1 MAVYVVGVS
10 GASGA
15 PYARRL
21 LQVLLEAGH
30 QVKLVVTESGERVLA
45 IELGLRL
52 EGPLGERAEQW
63 RSFLGRPAGD
73 PALEL
78 FHPRDMAASISS
90 GSFPTSGMVV
100 IPCSMGT
107 LARIAAG
114 VSSTLVERA
123 ADVTMKERRPLVLVP
138 RETPLNEIHLENM
151 LRLRR
156 AGVDI
161 LPAAPGFYHR
171 PRSIDDL
178 VDFIVGRVL
187 GRLGIETE
195 LFRRWSGDLP
205 AWPAGRPELVEEQ

>member
-1 MAVYVVGVS
+1 MAVYVVGVT

-21 LQVLLEAGH
+21 LQALLESGH
-30 QVKLVVTESGERVLA
+30 EVKLVVTESGERVLA
-45 IELGLRL
+45 IELDLRL
-52 EGPLGERAEQW
+52 DGPLDDRAEQW
-63 RSFLGRPAGD
+63 RSFLGRPSGD

-78 FHPRDMAASISS
+78 FHLRDMAASISS

-138 RETPLNEIHLENM
+138 RESPLNEVHLENM

-178 VDFIVGRVL
+178 VDFVVARVL
-187 GRLGIETE
+187 DRLGVENQ
-195 LFRRWSGDLP
+195 LFRRWTGD
-205 AWPAGRPELVEEQ
+205 APELVEEQ

>member
-1 MAVYVVGVS
+1 MAAYIVGIS

-21 LQVLLEAGH
+21 LQVLLESGH

-52 EGPLGERAEQW
+52 EGPLGDRAEQW
-63 RSFLGRPAGD
+63 RSFLGRPVGD

-78 FHPRDMAASISS
+78 FHPRDMAASIAS
-90 GSFPTSGMVV
+90 GSFPTAGMVV

-123 ADVTMKERRPLVLVP
+123 ADVTMKERRLLVLVP

-161 LPAAPGFYHR
+161 LPAAPGFYHQ
-171 PRSIDDL
+171 PRTIDDL
-178 VDFIVGRVL
+178 LDFVVGRVL
-187 GRLGIETE
+187 DLLRIEHR
-195 LFRRWSGDLP
+195 LFRRWSGEV
-205 AWPAGRPELVEEQ
+205 PEMVEEQ

>member
-1 MAVYVVGVS
+1 MAIYVVGVT
-10 GASGA
+10 GGSGA

-30 QVKLVVTESGERVLA
+30 QVKLVVTESGERILA

-52 EGPLGERAEQW
+52 EGTLDERTEHW

-73 PALEL
+73 TALEL

-114 VSSTLVERA
+114 VSTTLVERA

-156 AGVDI
+156 AGADI
-161 LPAAPGFYHR
+161 LPAAPGFYHQ
-171 PRSIDDL
+171 PHTIDDL

-187 GRLGIETE
+187 DRLGVEHQ
-195 LFRRWSGDLP
+195 LLRRWTGD
-205 AWPAGRPELVEEQ
+205 RPELVEEP

>member
-1 MAVYVVGVS
+1 MAVYVVGVT

-21 LQVLLEAGH
+21 LQVLLEGGH

-52 EGPLGERAEQW
+52 EGPLDERAEQW
-63 RSFLGRPAGD
+63 RSFLGRPSGD

-78 FHPRDMAASISS
+78 FHLRDMAASISS

-138 RETPLNEIHLENM
+138 RESPLNEVHLENM

-171 PRSIDDL
+171 PRTIDDL
-178 VDFIVGRVL
+178 VDFIVARVL
-187 GRLGIETE
+187 DRLGVENR
-195 LFRRWSGDLP
+195 LFQRWTGD
-205 AWPAGRPELVEEQ
+205 APELVEEQ

>member
-1 MAVYVVGVS
+1 MAVYVVGVT
-10 GASGA
+10 GGSGA

-30 QVKLVVTESGERVLA
+30 QVKLVVTESGERILA

-52 EGPLGERAEQW
+52 EGTLDERTEHW

-114 VSSTLVERA
+114 VSTTLVERA

-138 RETPLNEIHLENM
+138 RETPLNDIHLENM

-156 AGVDI
+156 AGTDI
-161 LPAAPGFYHR
+161 LPAAPGFYHQ
-171 PRSIDDL
+171 PRTIDDL

-187 GRLGIETE
+187 DRLGIEHQ
-195 LFRRWSGDLP
+195 LLRRWTGD
-205 AWPAGRPELVEEQ
+205 RPELVEEP

>member
-10 GASGA
+10 GGSGA

-21 LQVLLEAGH
+21 LQALLEVGH

-45 IELGLRL
+45 IELDLRL
-52 EGPLGERAEQW
+52 EGPLAERAEQW
-63 RSFLGRPAGD
+63 RSLLGRPPGD

-138 RETPLNEIHLENM
+138 RETPLSEIHLENM

-161 LPAAPGFYHR
+161 LPAAPGFYHH
-171 PRSIDDL
+171 PRTVDDL

-187 GRLGIETE
+187 DRLHVENQ

-205 AWPAGRPELVEEQ
+205 ELVEEQ

>member
-1 MAVYVVGVS
+1 MAVYVVGVT

-21 LQVLLEAGH
+21 LQALLESGH
-30 QVKLVVTESGERVLA
+30 EVKLVVTESGERVLA

-52 EGPLGERAEQW
+52 EGPLDDRAEQW
-63 RSFLGRPAGD
+63 RSFLGRPSGD

-78 FHPRDMAASISS
+78 FHLRDMAASISS

-138 RETPLNEIHLENM
+138 RESPLSEVHLENM

-161 LPAAPGFYHR
+161 LPAAPGYYHR

-178 VDFIVGRVL
+178 VDFVVARVL
-187 GRLGIETE
+187 DRLGVENQ
-195 LFRRWSGDLP
+195 LFRRWTGD
-205 AWPAGRPELVEEQ
+205 APELVEEQ

>member
-1 MAVYVVGVS
+1 MAIYVVGVT
-10 GASGA
+10 GGSGA

-30 QVKLVVTESGERVLA
+30 QVKLVVTESGERILA

-52 EGPLGERAEQW
+52 EGTLDERAEQW

-73 PALEL
+73 TALEL

-114 VSSTLVERA
+114 VSTTLVERA

-156 AGVDI
+156 AGADI
-161 LPAAPGFYHR
+161 LPAAPGFYHQ
-171 PRSIDDL
+171 PRTIDDL
-178 VDFIVGRVL
+178 VDFIVARVL
-187 GRLGIETE
+187 DRLGIEHQ
-195 LFRRWSGDLP
+195 LLGRWTGEM
-205 AWPAGRPELVEEQ
+205 PELVEEP

>member
-1 MAVYVVGVS
+1 MAVYVVGVT

-21 LQVLLEAGH
+21 LQVLLEGGH

-63 RSFLGRPAGD
+63 RSFLGRPPGD

-78 FHPRDMAASISS
+78 FHLRDMAASISS

-138 RETPLNEIHLENM
+138 RESPLNEVHLENM

-171 PRSIDDL
+171 PRTIDDL
-178 VDFIVGRVL
+178 VDFIVARVL
-187 GRLGIETE
+187 DRLGVENR
-195 LFRRWSGDLP
+195 LLRRWTGDVTEP
-205 AWPAGRPELVEEQ
+205 VEER

>member
-1 MAVYVVGVS
+1 MAVYVVGVT

-21 LQVLLEAGH
+21 LQVLLDGGH
-30 QVKLVVTESGERVLA
+30 EVKLVVTESGERVLA

-52 EGPLGERAEQW
+52 EGPLDERAEQW
-63 RSFLGRPAGD
+63 RSFLGRPSGD

-78 FHPRDMAASISS
+78 FHLRDMAASISS

-100 IPCSMGT
+100 VPCSMGT

-138 RETPLNEIHLENM
+138 RESPLSEVHLENM

-171 PRSIDDL
+171 PHTIDDL
-178 VDFIVGRVL
+178 VDFIVARVL
-187 GRLGIETE
+187 DRLGVESQ
-195 LFRRWSGDLP
+195 LFRRWTGDVTEP
-205 AWPAGRPELVEEQ
+205 VEER

>member
-1 MAVYVVGVS
+1 MAVYVVGVT
-10 GASGA
+10 GGSGA

-30 QVKLVVTESGERVLA
+30 HVKLVITESGERVLA

-52 EGPLGERAEQW
+52 EGTLDERAEQW
-63 RSFLGRPAGD
+63 RSFLERPPGD

-114 VSSTLVERA
+114 VSTTLVERA

-138 RETPLNEIHLENM
+138 RETPLNDIHLENM

-156 AGVDI
+156 AGADI
-161 LPAAPGFYHR
+161 LPAAPGFYHQ
-171 PRSIDDL
+171 PRTVDDL

-187 GRLGIETE
+187 DRLGIEHQ
-195 LFRRWSGDLP
+195 LLRRWTGDM
-205 AWPAGRPELVEEQ
+205 PELVEEP

>member
-1 MAVYVVGVS
+1 MAVYVVGVT

-21 LQVLLEAGH
+21 LQVLLEGGH
-30 QVKLVVTESGERVLA
+30 QVKLVVTESAERVLA
-45 IELGLRL
+45 IELDLRL
-52 EGPLGERAEQW
+52 EGPLDERAEQW

-73 PALEL
+73 RALEL
-78 FHPRDMAASISS
+78 FHTRDMAASISS

-114 VSSTLVERA
+114 VSSSLVERA

-138 RETPLNEIHLENM
+138 REAPLNEIHLENM

-171 PRSIDDL
+171 PRTIDDL
-178 VDFIVGRVL
+178 VDFIVARVL
-187 GRLGIETE
+187 DRLRVENQ
-195 LFRRWSGDLP
+195 LFRRWTGEVT
-205 AWPAGRPELVEEQ
+205 ELVEEQ

>member
-1 MAVYVVGVS
+1 MAMYVVGVT

-21 LQVLLEAGH
+21 LQVLLESKH

-52 EGPLGERAEQW
+52 EGPLDERAEQW

-90 GSFPTSGMVV
+90 GSFPISGMVV

-114 VSSTLVERA
+114 VSSSLVERA

-151 LRLRR
+151 LRLRH

-171 PRSIDDL
+171 PRTIDDL
-178 VDFIVGRVL
+178 VDFLVARVL
-187 GRLGIETE
+187 DRLGVESR
-195 LFRRWSGDLP
+195 LFRRWTGDVT
-205 AWPAGRPELVEEQ
+205 ELVEEQ

>member
-1 MAVYVVGVS
+1 MAVYVVGIT
-10 GASGA
+10 GGSGA

-52 EGPLGERAEQW
+52 EGTLGERAERW
-63 RSFLGRPAGD
+63 RSFLGRPPGD

-78 FHPRDMAASISS
+78 FHLRDMAASISS
-90 GSFPTSGMVV
+90 GSFVTSGMVV
-100 IPCSMGT
+100 IPCSMGA

-114 VSSTLVERA
+114 VSTNLIERA

-138 RETPLNEIHLENM
+138 RETPLNDIHLENM

-161 LPAAPGFYHR
+161 LPAAPGFYHQ
-171 PRSIDDL
+171 PRTIDDL
-178 VDFIVGRVL
+178 VDFVVARVL
-187 GRLGIETE
+187 DRLGIKHQ
-195 LFRRWSGDLP
+195 LLGRWTGD
-205 AWPAGRPELVEEQ
+205 APELVEEP

>member
-1 MAVYVVGVS
+1 MAVYVVGVT

-21 LQVLLEAGH
+21 LQVLLDGGH

-52 EGPLGERAEQW
+52 EGPLDERAEQW
-63 RSFLGRPAGD
+63 RSFLGRPPGD

-78 FHPRDMAASISS
+78 FHLRDMAASISS

-138 RETPLNEIHLENM
+138 RESPLNEVHLENM

-178 VDFIVGRVL
+178 VDFIVARVL
-187 GRLGIETE
+187 DRLRVENQ
-195 LFRRWSGDLP
+195 LFRRWTGDE
-205 AWPAGRPELVEEQ
+205 PELVEEQ

>member
-1 MAVYVVGVS
+1 MAVYVVGVT
-10 GASGA
+10 GGSGA

-21 LQVLLEAGH
+21 LQTLLEAGH

-45 IELGLRL
+45 IELGLQL
-52 EGPLGERAEQW
+52 EGTLSERAEQW

-90 GSFPTSGMVV
+90 GSFPSSGMVV

-138 RETPLNEIHLENM
+138 RETPLNAIHLENM

-156 AGVDI
+156 AGADI
-161 LPAAPGFYHR
+161 LPAAPGFYHQ
-171 PRSIDDL
+171 PRTIDDL
-178 VDFIVGRVL
+178 LDFIVARVL
-187 GRLGIETE
+187 DRLGIEHE
-195 LFRRWSGDLP
+195 LFRRWTGDM
-205 AWPAGRPELVEEQ
+205 PELVEEP

>member
-1 MAVYVVGVS
+1 MAVYVVGIT
-10 GASGA
+10 GGSGA

-30 QVKLVVTESGERVLA
+30 HVKLVVTESGERILA

-52 EGPLGERAEQW
+52 EGTLDERAERW
-63 RSFLGRPAGD
+63 RSLLGRPPGD

-78 FHPRDMAASISS
+78 FPPRDMAASISS
-90 GSFPTSGMVV
+90 GSFPTVGMVV
-100 IPCSMGT
+100 IPCSMGA

-114 VSSTLVERA
+114 ASTNLIERA

-138 RETPLNEIHLENM
+138 RETPLNDIHLENM

-161 LPAAPGFYHR
+161 LPAAPGFYHQ
-171 PRSIDDL
+171 PRTIDDL
-178 VDFIVGRVL
+178 VDFIVARVL
-187 GRLGIETE
+187 DRLGIEHR
-195 LFRRWSGDLP
+195 LLRRWTGD
-205 AWPAGRPELVEEQ
+205 AAELVEEP

>member
-1 MAVYVVGVS
+1 MAVYVVGVT

-21 LQVLLEAGH
+21 LQALLESGH
-30 QVKLVVTESGERVLA
+30 EVKLVVTESGERVLA

-52 EGPLGERAEQW
+52 EGPLDDRAEQW
-63 RSFLGRPAGD
+63 RSFLGRPSGD

-78 FHPRDMAASISS
+78 FHLRDMAASISS

-138 RETPLNEIHLENM
+138 RESPLNEVHLENM

-178 VDFIVGRVL
+178 VDFVVARVL
-187 GRLGIETE
+187 DRLGVENQ
-195 LFRRWSGDLP
+195 LFRRWTGD
-205 AWPAGRPELVEEQ
+205 APELVEEQ

>member
-1 MAVYVVGVS
+1 MAIYAIGVS
-10 GASGA
+10 GGSGA

-30 QVKLVVTESGERVLA
+30 EVKLVVTESGERVLA
-45 IELGLRL
+45 VEMGLRL
-52 EGPLGERAEQW
+52 EGPLAERTEQW

-73 PALEL
+73 PSLEL
-78 FHPRDMAASISS
+78 FHSRDMAAPIAS

-123 ADVTMKERRPLVLVP
+123 ADVTLKERRPLVLVP

-156 AGVDI
+156 AGADI

-171 PRSIDDL
+171 PRTIDDL

-187 GRLGIETE
+187 DRLGVESH
-195 LFRRWSGDLP
+195 LFQRWSGDLTEP
-205 AWPAGRPELVEEQ
+205 VEEP

>member
-1 MAVYVVGVS
+1 MAVYVVGVT

-21 LQVLLEAGH
+21 LQVLLEGGH

-63 RSFLGRPAGD
+63 RSFLGRPPGD

-78 FHPRDMAASISS
+78 FHLRDMAASISS
-90 GSFPTSGMVV
+90 GSFATSGMVV

-138 RETPLNEIHLENM
+138 RESPLNEVHLENM

-171 PRSIDDL
+171 PRTIDDL
-178 VDFIVGRVL
+178 VDFVVARVL
-187 GRLGIETE
+187 DRLRVENQ
-195 LFRRWSGDLP
+195 LFQRWTGDLT
-205 AWPAGRPELVEEQ
+205 ELVEEQ

>member
-1 MAVYVVGVS
+1 MAVYVVGVT
-10 GASGA
+10 GGSGA

-52 EGPLGERAEQW
+52 ERTLGERAEQW
-63 RSFLGRPAGD
+63 RSFLGRPPGD

-114 VSSTLVERA
+114 VSTTLVERA

-138 RETPLNEIHLENM
+138 RETPLNDIHLENM

-156 AGVDI
+156 AGADI
-161 LPAAPGFYHR
+161 LPAAPGFYHQ
-171 PRSIDDL
+171 PRTVDDL
-178 VDFIVGRVL
+178 VDFIVARVL
-187 GRLGIETE
+187 DRLGIEHQ
-195 LFRRWSGDLP
+195 LLRRWTGDM
-205 AWPAGRPELVEEQ
+205 PELVEES

>member
-1 MAVYVVGVS
+1 MAVYVVAVS
-10 GASGA
+10 GGSGA

-30 QVKLVVTESGERVLA
+30 QVKLVVTESGERILA

-52 EGPLGERAEQW
+52 EGTLDERAEQW

-90 GSFPTSGMVV
+90 GSFQTSGMVV
-100 IPCSMGT
+100 IPCSMGA

-114 VSSTLVERA
+114 VSTNLVERA

-156 AGVDI
+156 AGADI
-161 LPAAPGFYHR
+161 LPAAPGFYHQ
-171 PRSIDDL
+171 PRTIDDL
-178 VDFIVGRVL
+178 VDFIVARVL
-187 GRLGIETE
+187 DRLGIEHQ
-195 LFRRWSGDLP
+195 LLGRRTARCGAP
-205 AWPAGRPELVEEQ
+205 PRRP

>member
-1 MAVYVVGVS
+1 MAVYAVGIT

-52 EGPLGERAEQW
+52 EGTLSERAEQW
-63 RSFLGRPAGD
+63 RSFLGRPSGD
-73 PALEL
+73 AALEL

-123 ADVTMKERRPLVLVP
+123 ADVTMKERRPLVLAP

-161 LPAAPGFYHR
+161 LPAAPGFYHN
-171 PRSIDDL
+171 PRTIDDL

-187 GRLGIETE
+187 DRLGIEHQ
-195 LFRRWSGDLP
+195 LFRRWTGDV
-205 AWPAGRPELVEEQ
+205 PELVEEQ

>member
-1 MAVYVVGVS
+1 
-10 GASGA
+10 
-15 PYARRL
+15 L
-21 LQVLLEAGH
+21 LQVLLGAGH

-52 EGPLGERAEQW
+52 EGTLSERAEQW
-63 RSFLGRPAGD
+63 RSFLGRPPSD

-78 FHPRDMAASISS
+78 FHSRDMAASISS

-114 VSSTLVERA
+114 VSTTLVERA

-161 LPAAPGFYHR
+161 LPAAPGFYHQ
-171 PRSIDDL
+171 PRTIDDL

-187 GRLGIETE
+187 DRLGVEHQ
-195 LFRRWSGDLP
+195 LFRRWTGDMP
-205 AWPAGRPELVEEQ
+205 ARPAGGPELVEEP

>member
-1 MAVYVVGVS
+1 MAVYVVGVT
-10 GASGA
+10 GGSGA

-21 LQVLLEAGH
+21 LQALLEAGH
-30 QVKLVVTESGERVLA
+30 QLKLVVTESGERVLA

-52 EGPLGERAEQW
+52 EGTLSERAEQW

-138 RETPLNEIHLENM
+138 RETPLNAIHLENM

-156 AGVDI
+156 AGADI
-161 LPAAPGFYHR
+161 LPAAPGFYHQ
-171 PRSIDDL
+171 PRTIDDL
-178 VDFIVGRVL
+178 LDFIVARVL
-187 GRLGIETE
+187 DRLGIEHE
-195 LFRRWSGDLP
+195 LFRRWTGDM
-205 AWPAGRPELVEEQ
+205 PELVEEP

>member
-1 MAVYVVGVS
+1 MAVYVVAVS
-10 GASGA
+10 GGSGA

-52 EGPLGERAEQW
+52 EGTLSERAEQW

-78 FHPRDMAASISS
+78 FHPRDMAASIAS

-114 VSSTLVERA
+114 VSTTLVERA

-138 RETPLNEIHLENM
+138 RETPLNDIHLENM

-156 AGVDI
+156 AGADI
-161 LPAAPGFYHR
+161 LPAAPGFYHQ
-171 PRSIDDL
+171 PRTIDDL
-178 VDFIVGRVL
+178 VDFIVARVL
-187 GRLGIETE
+187 DRLGIEHQ
-195 LFRRWSGDLP
+195 LLRRWTGDM
-205 AWPAGRPELVEEQ
+205 PELVEEP

>member
-1 MAVYVVGVS
+1 MAVYVVGVTGGS
-10 GASGA
+10 GT

-52 EGPLGERAEQW
+52 EGTLSERAEQW
-63 RSFLGRPAGD
+63 CSLLGRPAGD

-78 FHPRDMAASISS
+78 FHPRDMAAPISS

-114 VSSTLVERA
+114 VSTTLVERA

-138 RETPLNEIHLENM
+138 RETPLNDIHLENM
-151 LRLRR
+151 LRVRR
-156 AGVDI
+156 AGADI
-161 LPAAPGFYHR
+161 LPAAPGFYHQ
-171 PRSIDDL
+171 PHTIDDL
-178 VDFIVGRVL
+178 VDFIVARVL
-187 GRLGIETE
+187 DRLGIEHQ
-195 LFRRWSGDLP
+195 LVRRWTGD
-205 AWPAGRPELVEEQ
+205 GPELMEEP

>member
-1 MAVYVVGVS
+1 MAVYVVGVT
-10 GASGA
+10 GGSGA

-45 IELGLRL
+45 IELGLSL
-52 EGPLGERAEQW
+52 EGPLAERAEHW

-90 GSFPTSGMVV
+90 GSFPTAGMVV

-114 VSSTLVERA
+114 VSTTLVERA

-161 LPAAPGFYHR
+161 LPAAPGFYHH
-171 PRSIDDL
+171 PRTIDDL
-178 VDFIVGRVL
+178 VDFVVARVL
-187 GRLGIETE
+187 DRLGIESR
-195 LFRRWSGDLP
+195 LSRRWTGDL
-205 AWPAGRPELVEEQ
+205 PELVEEQ

>member
-1 MAVYVVGVS
+1 MAVYVVGVT

-21 LQVLLEAGH
+21 LQVLLEGGH

-52 EGPLGERAEQW
+52 EGPLDERAEQW
-63 RSFLGRPAGD
+63 RSFLGRPPGD
-73 PALEL
+73 TALEL
-78 FHPRDMAASISS
+78 FHLRDMAASISS

-138 RETPLNEIHLENM
+138 RESPLNEVHLENM

-171 PRSIDDL
+171 PRTIDDL
-178 VDFIVGRVL
+178 VDFIVARVL
-187 GRLGIETE
+187 DRLGVENQ
-195 LFRRWSGDLP
+195 LFPRWTGD
-205 AWPAGRPELVEEQ
+205 APELVEEQ

>member
-1 MAVYVVGVS
+1 MAVYVVGIT

-21 LQVLLEAGH
+21 LQVLLESGH
-30 QVKLVVTESGERVLA
+30 KVKLVVTESGERVLA

-52 EGPLGERAEQW
+52 EGPLDERAEQW
-63 RSFLGRPAGD
+63 RSFLGRPSGD

-78 FHPRDMAASISS
+78 FHLRDMAASISS
-90 GSFPTSGMVV
+90 GSYPTSGMVV

-138 RETPLNEIHLENM
+138 RESPLNEVHLENM

-161 LPAAPGFYHR
+161 VPAAPGFYHR
-171 PRSIDDL
+171 PRGIDDL
-178 VDFIVGRVL
+178 VDFMVARVL
-187 GRLGIETE
+187 DRLGVESR
-195 LFRRWSGDLP
+195 LFRRWMGGE
-205 AWPAGRPELVEEQ
+205 AELVEEQ

>member
-1 MAVYVVGVS
+1 MAVYVVGIT

-21 LQVLLEAGH
+21 LQSLLDVGH

-52 EGPLGERAEQW
+52 EGPLHERAEQW
-63 RSFLGRPAGD
+63 RSLLGRPSGD

-78 FHPRDMAASISS
+78 FHLRDMAASISS

-138 RETPLNEIHLENM
+138 RESPLNEVHLENM

-171 PRSIDDL
+171 PRTIDDL
-178 VDFIVGRVL
+178 VDFVVARVL
-187 GRLGIETE
+187 DRLGVESQLFQRWTGDVTE
-195 LFRRWSGDLP
+195 P
-205 AWPAGRPELVEEQ
+205 VEER

>member
-1 MAVYVVGVS
+1 MAVYVVGITGGS
-10 GASGA
+10 GM

-52 EGPLGERAEQW
+52 EGTLSERAEQW
-63 RSFLGRPAGD
+63 RSLLGRPAAD
-73 PALEL
+73 PSLEL
-78 FHPRDMAASISS
+78 FHPRDMAAPISS

-114 VSSTLVERA
+114 VSTTLVERA

-138 RETPLNEIHLENM
+138 RETPLNDIHLENM

-156 AGVDI
+156 AGADI
-161 LPAAPGFYHR
+161 LPAAPGFYHQ
-171 PRSIDDL
+171 PRTIDDL
-178 VDFIVGRVL
+178 VDFIVARVL
-187 GRLGIETE
+187 DRLGIEHQ
-195 LFRRWSGDLP
+195 LVRRWTGDS
-205 AWPAGRPELVEEQ
+205 PELVEEP

>member
-1 MAVYVVGVS
+1 MAVYVVGVT

-21 LQVLLEAGH
+21 LQVLLDGGH

-52 EGPLGERAEQW
+52 EGPLDERAEQW
-63 RSFLGRPAGD
+63 RSFLGRPSGD

-78 FHPRDMAASISS
+78 FHLRDMAASISS

-138 RETPLNEIHLENM
+138 RESPLNEVHLENM

-171 PRSIDDL
+171 PRTIDDL
-178 VDFIVGRVL
+178 VDFIVARVL
-187 GRLGIETE
+187 DRLRVENQ
-195 LFRRWSGDLP
+195 LLQRWTGDLT
-205 AWPAGRPELVEEQ
+205 ELVEEQ

>member
-1 MAVYVVGVS
+1 MAVYVVGVT
-10 GASGA
+10 GGSGA

-30 QVKLVVTESGERVLA
+30 EVKLVVTESGERVLA

-52 EGPLGERAEQW
+52 EGTLGERAEQW
-63 RSFLGRPAGD
+63 RSLLGRPASD

-78 FHPRDMAASISS
+78 FHPRDMAAPISS
-90 GSFPTSGMVV
+90 GSFPTSGMIV

-114 VSSTLVERA
+114 ASTTLVERA

-138 RETPLNEIHLENM
+138 RETPLNAIHLENM

-161 LPAAPGFYHR
+161 LPAAPGFYHQ
-171 PRSIDDL
+171 PRTIDDL
-178 VDFIVGRVL
+178 VDFIVARVL
-187 GRLGIETE
+187 DRLGIEHQ
-195 LFRRWSGDLP
+195 LLQRWTGD
-205 AWPAGRPELVEEQ
+205 RPELVEEP

>member
-1 MAVYVVGVS
+1 MAVYVVGIT

-21 LQVLLEAGH
+21 LQALLDGGH
-30 QVKLVVTESGERVLA
+30 EVKLVVTESGERVLA

-52 EGPLGERAEQW
+52 EGPLDERAEQW
-63 RSFLGRPAGD
+63 RSFLGRPPGD

-78 FHPRDMAASISS
+78 FHLRDMAASISS

-138 RETPLNEIHLENM
+138 RESPLSEVHLENM

-178 VDFIVGRVL
+178 VDFVVARVL
-187 GRLGIETE
+187 DRLGVENQ
-195 LFRRWSGDLP
+195 LFPRWTGEVAEP
-205 AWPAGRPELVEEQ
+205 VEEQ